1 MTNARSERVAASAGY
16 GRAMAV
22 LEHDNPEMAA
32 AIQTYVTA
40 LHAEAAGHRLAAKPG
55 PIPDPF
61 TIPGQVQA

>member
-1 MTNARSERVAASAGY
+1 
-16 GRAMAV
+16 MAV